1 MDHTTLENP
10 TTATSMPS
18 RKWFA
23 ELPNTR
29 RDAALRG
36 TGAWKIAND
45 PKKHGTHL
53 APHRCQS
60 AQPPVGLESTDAPI
74 REMLEAVHIE
84 LHEALLTVA
93 KATMDAQLFRMMKA
107 LRQFCPAQYEAQM
120 EKRRP
125 LEPYVDGHLLSDEA
139 DRQNLWNAA
148 MAQSLPTDHVET
160 LRSVWKQVVRSEY
173 LVSRLS
179 VHIRSD
185 Y

>member
-1 MDHTTLENP
+1 MDHTTPENL
-10 TTATSMPS
+10 TTTTSMPS

-29 RDAALRG
+29 RDASLRG

-45 PKKHGTHL
+45 PKKHETHL
-53 APHRCQS
+53 VPHRCPC
-60 AQPPVGLESTDAPI
+60 AQQPVALESADAPI
-74 REMLEAVHIE
+74 REMLEAVDIE

-93 KATMDAQLFRMMKA
+93 KATMDAQLFSMMKA
-107 LRQFCPAQYEAQM
+107 LRQVCPAQYEAQT

-125 LEPYVDGHLLSDEA
+125 MEPYVDGHLLSDEA
-139 DRQNLWNAA
+139 ERQALWNAA
-148 MAQSLPTDHVET
+148 MMQGLCAEQADT
-160 LRSVWKQVVRSEY
+160 LRSMWKQVVRSEY

-179 VHIRSD
+179 AHIRSD